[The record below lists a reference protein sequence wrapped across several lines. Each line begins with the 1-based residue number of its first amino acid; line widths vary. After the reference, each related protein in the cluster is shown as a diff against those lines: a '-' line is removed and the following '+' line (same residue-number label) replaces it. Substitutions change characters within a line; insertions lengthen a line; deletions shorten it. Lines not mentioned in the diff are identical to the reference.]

1 MNRLILLAIL
11 ACFGWQTAT
20 AQLTIVPKA
29 GANFSYFSE
38 DLEDTDLEGNVGFQV
53 GLDLRVG
60 DRFYFSPG
68 VYYARTSN
76 RVEII
81 DAGEL
86 GEVSVD
92 FVTNGLRVPL
102 VVGAKVI
109 DDEGFALRLFG
120 GATANL
126 LFGEDDDL
134 EDLPNIT
141 QEDSN
146 WALSAGAGFDI
157 GTLLTIDLR
166 HDWGMSDF
174 FELTAE
180 KNRQNVFYLSAG
192 VRF

>member
-1 MNRLILLAIL
+1 MKRLILLAIL
-11 ACFGWQTAT
+11 ACFGWQTVT

-38 DLEDTDLEGNVGFQV
+38 DLKDTDLEGNVGFQV
-53 GLDLRVG
+53 GLDLRIG
-60 DRFYFSPG
+60 DRFYLSPG

-92 FVTNGLRVPL
+92 FVTNGLRVPF

-109 DDEGFALRLFG
+109 DSEEFGLRLFG
-120 GATANL
+120 GGTANL
-126 LFGEDDDL
+126 LFGSDDEL
-134 EDLPNIT
+134 EDIPDLTI
-141 QEDSN
+141 EDNN
-146 WALSAGAGFDI
+146 WSLSAGAGLDI
-157 GTLLTIDLR
+157 GRLLTIDLR